1 MEANPVDTEY
11 ARGFHW
17 GRGNSKVEEF
27 GEADCPECGK
37 HYIKK
42 AWNQRFCTVA
52 CRNKAD
58 LARWKQRTAKR
69 REQRKAKP
77 QPEWVPCPGLDC
89 QNIFLKESH
98 HRKYCSRKCS
108 RHTAYYLRERK
119 TPSFK
124 TCGRCERTFAPKR
137 RDSTYCSHECAR
149 AAEYERRAEQR
160 PYHGIGETFEC
171 GVCGAEYVK
180 KVPVH
185 KYCSK
190 KCANKSKLE
199 QRKAWAKTP
208 EGRAAHL
215 RAQKKWRQ
223 KNPGYGYR
231 KQKLLRQRARDAK
244 PRRPCEHCGEPFLP
258 HKRIQTACSK
268 ACRNKLRY
276 ARRPATL
283 SCVVCGTEFTPVSI
297 RHKTC
302 SPKCSNAH
310 QARRKR
316 ERNKQ

>member
-17 GRGNSKVEEF
+17 GSGKSKVEEF

-37 HYIKK
+37 HFIKK

-58 LARWKQRTAKR
+58 LARWKQRTVKR
-69 REQRKAKP
+69 REQRKA
-77 QPEWVPCPGLDC
+77 QPEWVACPGLDC
-89 QNIFLKESH
+89 QNIFLKKPQ
-98 HRKYCSRKCS
+98 HRKYCSQKCK
-108 RHTAYYLRERK
+108 RHTVYYLRQRK

-124 TCGRCERTFAPKR
+124 TCDRCERTFVPKR
-137 RDSTYCSHECAR
+137 HDSIHCHECAR
-149 AAEYERRAEQR
+149 A
-160 PYHGIGETFEC
+160 EC

-180 KVPVH
+180 KTPDH

-190 KCANKSKLE
+190 KCSNKS
-199 QRKAWAKTP
+199 
-208 EGRAAHL
+208 
-215 RAQKKWRQ
+215 
-223 KNPGYGYR
+223 
-231 KQKLLRQRARDAK
+231 
-244 PRRPCEHCGEPFLP
+244 
-258 HKRIQTACSK
+258 
-268 ACRNKLRY
+268 RY
-276 ARRPATL
+276 ARRPATR

-302 SPKCSNAH
+302 SPKCGNTH

-316 ERNKQ
+316 ERNRQ